1 MLVVEGLCIDARRNS
16 IVRDVSFEVSAG
28 ERVGL
33 LGSSGSGKSL
43 TAAAIIGHLP
53 PGITSRGTITVDGHH
68 VAGLPTP
75 RRHRG
80 ARPAMI
86 FQQSATALN
95 PMVTVGKQLSA
106 PARASTSD
114 TAELLEQVGFSDP
127 ARILASYP
135 LELSGGQRQR
145 VCIALAI
152 ACRSPLL
159 VADEPTTALDVVTQ
173 ARVLT
178 ALRAVDS
185 ALLFITHD
193 VAVAAQLCT
202 RLIVM
207 DRGEI
212 IEQGSTSEVLENPRA
227 RLTESLIARAQATD
241 PMANLPGSRVR

>member
-1 MLVVEGLCIDARRNS
+1 MLVVEGLCIDARRS
-16 IVRDVSFEVSAG
+16 PIVKNVSFEVSAG

-53 PGITSRGTITVDGHH
+53 PGITSSGVITVDGHD
-68 VAGLPTP
+68 VAGIPTP
-75 RRHRG
+75 RRHRD
-80 ARPAMI
+80 ARPAMV

-95 PMVTVGKQLSA
+95 PMVTVGKQLNA
-106 PARASTSD
+106 PSRANKSD
-114 TAELLEQVGFSDP
+114 TAELLQQVGFTDP
-127 ARILASYP
+127 SRILASYP

-152 ACRSPLL
+152 SCRSPLL

-178 ALRAVDS
+178 ALRSVDS

-212 IEQGSTSEVLENPRA
+212 IERGSTSEVLENPRA
-227 RLTESLIARAQATD
+227 ELTKALIARAQATD
-241 PMANLPGSRVR
+241 PMANLPGSIAQ

>member
-1 MLVVEGLCIDARRNS
+1 MLAVEGLCIDASRNR
-16 IVRDVSFEVSAG
+16 IVTNVSFDVSAG

-43 TAAAIIGHLP
+43 TAAAVIGHLP
-53 PGITSRGTITVDGHH
+53 PGITSSGTITVNGHD

-75 RRHRG
+75 RRHRD
-80 ARPAMI
+80 ARPAMV

-106 PARASTSD
+106 PARASKSD

-212 IEQGSTSEVLENPRA
+212 IEQGSTFEVLENPREE
-227 RLTESLIARAQATD
+227 LTKALIARARATD
-241 PMANLPGSRVR
+241 PMANLPASSAR